1 MPGGKAILLLGVGWV
16 LLLGGVLMMLDACI
30 RFEPGNVTAA
40 GFESTAGFTVAV
52 TGWLLRRAAIA
63 RAKGR

>member
-1 MPGGKAILLLGVGWV
+1 MPGKKAILLIGLGWA

-30 RFEPGNVTAA
+30 RFGPGNVTAA
-40 GFESTAGFTVAV
+40 GLESTAGFAVAV

-63 RAKGR
+63 RAKGQ